1 MQEVDLSGLAAD
13 ITSEL
18 RAREPQRQ
26 VEVIIEAG
34 LSVRG
39 DARLL
44 RIALENLLNNAWKFT
59 QRRDSAHIVF
69 GRTQRNGLPAYFV
82 QDDGVGFDA
91 AYADKLFGVFQRLHD
106 AREFPGTGIG
116 LATVQRV
123 IHKHGGHIWAH
134 STSGKGAT
142 FYFML

>member
-1 MQEVDLSGLAAD
+1 MQEVDLSELATGIA
-13 ITSEL
+13 SEL

-26 VEVIIEAG
+26 VEIIIEAG
-34 LSVRG
+34 LRVRG
-39 DARLL
+39 DVRLL
-44 RIALENLLNNAWKFT
+44 HIALENLLSNAWKFT
-59 QRRDSAHIVF
+59 GGRDSAHIVF

-123 IHKHGGHIWAH
+123 IHKHGGWVWAQ
-134 STSGKGAT
+134 SAPGKGAT